1 MQARDLADERR
12 GIEPTMNGFVPTSR
26 TVMLTERF
34 SPSRLRMPYILTNR
48 AIGISGDRTPQK
60 ILDSANH

>member
-34 SPSRLRMPYILTNR
+34 SPSGLRMPYVLTNR
-48 AIGISGDRTPQK
+48 AIGISGDRT
-60 ILDSANH
+60 L